1 MHILSVICLLLL
13 IPYVV
18 VALAFMP
25 KGKGKQLFNM
35 IYSSVALAGVGT
47 LIFYFCRQYVTAYAG
62 YPDVQAQRLDTMV
75 CCLLLM
81 IPVILLLIILNMVLK
96 KPKGGLLFFIAMGL
110 SVADGAGVCLYAFF
124 SENIYATFLPMAVP
138 AAVLLAPLLCALA
151 AGGLLPFEGKFGR
164 GVHWTIQTVLFLCV
178 TGFILYGAWSLN
190 SLLGGGWSELAGF
203 SPIAV
208 AALIIPGVPLV
219 LFFRDMVK
227 RSDRTP
233 RPPRKKREKKK
244 KAAV

>member
-18 VALAFMP
+18 IALAFMP
-25 KGKGKQLFNM
+25 KGKGRQLFNM
-35 IYSSVALAGVGT
+35 IYSSVALGGVGA
-47 LIFYFCRQYVTAYAG
+47 LIFFFCRQYVTAYAG
-62 YPDVQAQRLDTMV
+62 YPDVQAQQLDTMV

-81 IPVILLLIILNMVLK
+81 IPVTLLLIILNMVLK

-110 SVADGAGVCLYAFF
+110 SVADGVGVCLYAFF

-138 AAVLLAPLLCALA
+138 AAVLLVPLLCALA

-164 GVHWTIQTVLFLCV
+164 GVHWTVQTVLFLCV
-178 TGFILYGAWSLN
+178 TGFILYGAWSLHT
-190 SLLGGGWSELAGF
+190 LLGGDWWELSRF
-203 SPIAV
+203 SPIALV
-208 AALIIPGVPLV
+208 ALIIPGIPLV
-219 LFFRDMVK
+219 LFFRDMVN

-233 RPPRKKREKKK
+233 RPPRKKRGKK
-244 KAAV
+244 KAAA